1 MNTNA
6 LNLLALSL
14 QRSSA
19 INAAVYGCFTA
30 PKKHEFVVAKGNV
43 IELFRPDETGKVC
56 SICTSHVFSTVRSLL
71 QLRLFGSNKDYL
83 LIGSDSGK
91 ISIVEFD
98 TTINDWKIL
107 HCETF
112 GKTGCRRIVPG
123 QYLAADPLG
132 RAIMVAGIEKQKF
145 VYVMNRDSAN
155 RLTISSPL
163 EAHKSETILYSVVGV
178 DVGLENPVF
187 AMIELEYTEADQDPT
202 GEAAAE
208 SEKRLTYYELDT
220 GLNHVVRKWS
230 EPISRTA
237 NLLLTV
243 PGGDDGPSGVLI
255 CGENWISYK
264 HQGHVEVRT
273 PLPRRADMPNERG
286 LLITTGTVHKQKG
299 LFFFM
304 IQSEL
309 GDIYKVTLEISPS
322 EPKIVKNVIVTVF
335 DSVQIATNLCITK
348 TGLLFVASEFGNHAL
363 FQFHGL
369 GDDPNAVR
377 AEAVFNEELGDDSIS
392 ASHVAPRF
400 SPSPKLQNLAL
411 LDDIQSLA
419 PVTDMLVD
427 DFSGEGSSQI
437 YTLCGRGNRSSLR
450 CLRHGVSVTEIAVSE
465 LPGRPNAV
473 WTIKGSNEDQYDKY
487 IVVSFS
493 NATMVLSIGETVEE
507 VTDTGFLSTVP
518 TLETALLADN
528 AMIQVHINGIRH
540 IRPDKRTSEWKTP
553 GKRYIEKAAINSRQ
567 VVISLAGGEI
577 IYFEVDA
584 AGQLMEMGTLD
595 MGKDVV
601 SLDIGVVPPGRARS
615 QFLAVG
621 CADCSVQVFS
631 LDPADI
637 LNQRSAMSVPARPD
651 SLCLVHMAKERGGGS
666 AGAAADSIQNL
677 YIYVGLQNGILVR
690 VAADPVT
697 GSLSDD
703 ARKRFLGPKSIKL
716 FRVTIQGQLGV
727 LALCTRPW
735 VMYNFQGRYFQAPLS
750 YEALE
755 YGANFIS
762 EVCPEGIV
770 AVAADTLRIIAVEN
784 LGTMFNQV
792 SYPLRYTP
800 RKMCRVPFT
809 NQLIVVESDHNE
821 FNESEKMAFA
831 AQSNTEMVV
840 EVKRSGGE
848 EEEEEEAPS
857 IPLRGPLPPMTGKWA
872 SCIRVIEPLTGL
884 TRSIAELANNEA
896 AFSVCTCKFTQH
908 SEETFV
914 IVGIAK
920 NLTLHPRNVSA
931 AYINT
936 YRLLDGTLQLLHQ
949 TEIEDVPLAMCE
961 FHGKLLIGIG
971 KSLRLYD
978 MGKRKLL
985 RKCENRMFP
994 SMIVRLQHQ
1003 GDRIFVGDM
1012 CESVHFVKYH
1022 RRDNVLAIFADD
1034 TIPRFVTTLAILDYA
1049 TVCGGDKFGNVFVLR
1064 LPDDT
1069 DDNVETSSGS
1079 RMLWDQGLLNGAPK
1093 KADCLTQYFLGEA
1106 VTGMAKCSF
1115 ITGAA
1120 EVVVVST
1127 IYGGIYAFTPLTP
1140 EDASFFH
1147 HLEMFL
1153 RQEYTNLCQ
1162 RDHLQYRSFYQPVKH
1177 TIDGDLCE
1185 RFGSMPYLKQK
1196 QFADDIDRSTTDV
1209 MKKIEEARNII

>member
-1 MNTNA
+1 MNTNS
-6 LNLLALSL
+6 LSLLSLSL
-14 QRSSA
+14 QRSSSINGA
-19 INAAVYGCFTA
+19 IYGCFSA

-43 IELFRPDETGKVC
+43 IELLRPDETGKVI
-56 SICTSHVFSTVRSLL
+56 SICTSYVFSTVRSLL

-83 LIGSDSGK
+83 MIGSDSGK

-98 TTINDWKIL
+98 ININDWKVL

-132 RAIMVAGIEKQKF
+132 RAIMIAGIEKQKF

-202 GEAAAE
+202 GEAASEA
-208 SEKRLTYYELDT
+208 EKRLTYYELDT

-243 PGGDDGPSGVLI
+243 PGGDEGPSGVLI

-309 GDIYKVTLEISPS
+309 GDIYKVTLDISPS
-322 EPKIVKNVIVTVF
+322 EPKVVKNVIVTVF
-335 DSVQIATNLCITK
+335 DSVQVATNLCITK

-377 AEAVFNEELGDDSIS
+377 AEAVFNEDLGDDSIS

-400 SPSPKLQNLAL
+400 TPSPKLQNLAL

-419 PVTDMLVD
+419 PITDMLID

-473 WTIKGSNEDQYDKY
+473 WTIKGSNEDNHDKY

-553 GKRYIEKAAINSRQ
+553 GKRYIEKAAINARQ

-601 SLDIGVVPPGRARS
+601 SLDIGVVPEGRARS

-621 CADCSVQVFS
+621 CADCSVQIFS

-666 AGAAADSIQNL
+666 AGGAADSIQNL

-697 GSLSDD
+697 GSLSED

-716 FRVTIQGQLGV
+716 FRVIIQGQLGV

-755 YGANFIS
+755 YGANFTS

-770 AVAADTLRIIAVEN
+770 AVSADTLRIIAVEN

-821 FNESEKMAFA
+821 YNEAEKMAIA
-831 AQSNTEMVV
+831 AQSSTIMKVDEPNN
-840 EVKRSGGE
+840 GE
-848 EEEEEEAPS
+848 EEEDEVPS
-857 IPLRGPLPPMTGKWA
+857 IPLRGPLPPSTGKWA
-872 SCIRVIEPLTGL
+872 SCVRVIEPSTGT
-884 TRSIAELANNEA
+884 TRSIIELANNEA

-920 NLTLHPRNVSA
+920 NLSLHPRSVSA

-961 FHGKLLIGIG
+961 FHGKLLTGIG

-994 SMIVRLQHQ
+994 TMIVRLQHQ

-1022 RRDNVLAIFADD
+1022 RRDNVLSIFADD
-1034 TIPRFVTTLAILDYA
+1034 TVPRFVTSLSFLDYS
-1049 TVCGGDKFGNVFVLR
+1049 TVCGGDKFGNIFVLR

-1069 DDNVETSSGS
+1069 DDNVETSSGT

-1093 KADCLTQYFLGEA
+1093 KADCVTQYFLGEA
-1106 VTGMAKCSF
+1106 ITGMTKCSF
-1115 ITGAA
+1115 ITGAP
-1120 EVVVVST
+1120 EVIVAST
-1127 IYGGIYAFTPLTP
+1127 IYGGIYAFSPLTP
-1140 EDASFFH
+1140 EDASFFQ

-1185 RFGSMPYLKQK
+1185 RFGSMPYVKQK
-1196 QFADDIDRSTTDV
+1196 EFSDDIDRSITDI
-1209 MKKIEEARNII
+1209 MKKIEEARNIL